1 MATRR
6 EAREWAVQI
15 LFQLDLN
22 PPPPNGPLADSVF
35 ENFWEGGYR
44 YDEDAAPQNEKT
56 QSVPHLRMF
65 TEQLVRGTW
74 AKRLQIDEAIT
85 AQVKNWKME
94 RIGGVERNILRLG
107 VYELSHAPDPPP
119 KRVVINEA
127 IDIAKYF
134 GAAGSGKFVNGVL
147 DAIARRRAAELETGG
162 VWEPG
167 NKNRRLE

>member
-22 PPPPNGPLADSVF
+22 PPAANEALEDAVF
-35 ENFWEGGYR
+35 ENFWEGS
-44 YDEDAAPQNEKT
+44 YDHDEEAPALKSKAAP
-56 QSVPHLRMF
+56 HLMMF

-74 AKRLQIDEAIT
+74 AKRPQIDEAIV

-107 VYELSHAPDPPP
+107 IYELLFAPDPPP
-119 KRVVINEA
+119 RRVVINEA

-134 GAAGSGKFVNGVL
+134 GASGSGKFVNGVL
-147 DAIARRRAAELETGG
+147 DAIAKKREEGRKAED
-162 VWEPG
+162 VWSPG
-167 NKNRRLE
+167 RN

>member
-22 PPPPNGPLADSVF
+22 PPPPNEALDDSVF
-35 ENFWEGGYR
+35 ENFWEGAYDH
-44 YDEDAAPQNEKT
+44 DEDAPPLKT
-56 QSVPHLRMF
+56 KAVPHLRAF
-65 TEQLVRGTW
+65 TEQLVRGAWT
-74 AKRLQIDEAIT
+74 KRPQIDEAIV

-107 VYELSHAPDPPP
+107 IYELLFSPDPPP
-119 KRVVINEA
+119 RRVVINEA

-134 GAAGSGKFVNGVL
+134 GAVGSGRFVNGVL
-147 DAIARRRAAELETGG
+147 DAVAKKRETQMQEGEE
-162 VWEPG
+162 WSPG
-167 NKNRRLE
+167 S